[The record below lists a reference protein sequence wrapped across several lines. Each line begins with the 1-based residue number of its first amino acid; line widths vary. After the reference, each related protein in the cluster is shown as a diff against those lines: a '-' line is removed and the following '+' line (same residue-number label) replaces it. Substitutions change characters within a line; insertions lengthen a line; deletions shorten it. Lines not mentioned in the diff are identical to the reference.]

1 MVLLKDDDFADGL
14 GLRVHIRTQIVRF
27 WSYIRSATIQIG
39 EEILEL
45 EGSADS
51 QEVTNNYWYN
61 YEYQGEIEDG
71 LSGFPVI
78 SKVHNKFKRSLTID
92 LNKKY
97 PGLKIVLSTYK
108 EFVRVDF
115 ENGTKEAYGKS
126 VGLLGNFTTGQTL
139 ARDGST
145 ALNDFYE
152 LGSEWQVLPFEPM
165 LFHDVRQP
173 QFPAKCIEPIDPRGE
188 RRRQLG
194 EISVTEDQAVE
205 ACAHLGNAADRKDC
219 VYDILATQDLDM
231 VGAY

>member
-45 EGSADS
+45 EGSGDSTADS
-51 QEVTNNYWYN
+51 NNYWYN
-61 YEYQGEIEDG
+61 YEYQGDLEDG
-71 LSGFPVI
+71 LSGFPIVPKI
-78 SKVHNKFKRSLTID
+78 HSPSKRSLTID

-97 PGLKIVLSTYK
+97 PGQKIVLATFR

-115 ENGTKEAYGKS
+115 VNGTKEAYGDT
-126 VGLLGNFTTGQTL
+126 VGLLGNFTSGQTL

-145 ALNDFYE
+145 VLNDFYE

-194 EISVTEDQAVE
+194 ELSVTEDQAE
-205 ACAHLGNAADRKDC
+205 AACAHLNAFDRKDC